1 MKRIIVSLIHV
12 ALVALTFLSVA
23 RGQNLDYYVD
33 SDFEL
38 LPIPPE
44 LVPYQIVPL
53 DPVPDCRLEMGVEL
67 IYPQSLMSMPEPQK
81 EETLQII
88 YQRVAF
94 EISNPEKSAGLFQID
109 GRMYHLVRI
118 PYTGGLLQDFG
129 GGNDSLL
136 FGIYGCHCFDGM
148 YLYNDIG

>member
-1 MKRIIVSLIHV
+1 MKKTTLSIIHLIIVV
-12 ALVALTFLSVA
+12 LTFVSVL

-44 LVPYQIVPL
+44 LIPYQIVPL
-53 DPVPDCRLEMGVEL
+53 DPVPDCRLEMGIEL
-67 IYPQSLMSMPEPQK
+67 IYPQAIMNMPEPQK

-94 EISNPEKSAGLFQID
+94 EISNPDKSAGLFQVD

-118 PYTGGLLQDFG
+118 PYTGASNRFWGWE
-129 GGNDSLL
+129 
-136 FGIYGCHCFDGM
+136 
-148 YLYNDIG
+148 

>member
-1 MKRIIVSLIHV
+1 MV
-12 ALVALTFLSVA
+12 LVALTFLSVA
-23 RGQNLDYYVD
+23 RSQGLDYYMD

-38 LPIPPE
+38 LPMPPE

-53 DPVPDCRLEMGVEL
+53 DPVPDCRLEMGIEL
-67 IYPQSLMSMPEPQK
+67 IYPQAIVNMPEPQK

-94 EISNPEKSAGLFQID
+94 EISNPEKSAGLFQVD

-118 PYTGGLLQDFG
+118 PYTGASTRFWGWE
-129 GGNDSLL
+129 
-136 FGIYGCHCFDGM
+136 
-148 YLYNDIG
+148 

>member
-12 ALVALTFLSVA
+12 VLVALTFISVA

-33 SDFEL
+33 SEFEL

-44 LVPYQIVPL
+44 LIPYQIVPL
-53 DPVPDCRLEMGVEL
+53 DPVPDCRLEMGIEL
-67 IYPQSLMSMPEPQK
+67 ISPQAIMNMPEPQK

-94 EISNPEKSAGLFQID
+94 EISNPEKSAGLFQVD

-118 PYTGGLLQDFG
+118 PYTGASTRFWGWE
-129 GGNDSLL
+129 
-136 FGIYGCHCFDGM
+136 
-148 YLYNDIG
+148 

>member
-1 MKRIIVSLIHV
+1 MKKTTLSIIHIII
-12 ALVALTFLSVA
+12 VALTFISVV

-53 DPVPDCRLEMGVEL
+53 DPVPDCRLEVGIEL
-67 IYPQSLMSMPEPQK
+67 IYPQSFNGMPEPQK
-81 EETLQII
+81 EETLRII

-94 EISNPEKSAGLFQID
+94 EISNPDKTAGLFEID
-109 GRMYHLVRI
+109 GRMYHLIRI
-118 PYTGGLLQDFG
+118 PYTGASTKFLGWE
-129 GGNDSLL
+129 
-136 FGIYGCHCFDGM
+136 
-148 YLYNDIG
+148 

>member
-1 MKRIIVSLIHV
+1 MKKITISLIHV
-12 ALVALTFLSVA
+12 IIVAITFLSVI

-67 IYPQSLMSMPEPQK
+67 IYPQSIMNMPEPQK

-94 EISNPEKSAGLFQID
+94 EISNPDKSAGLFQID

-118 PYTGGLLQDFG
+118 PYTGASTRFWGWE
-129 GGNDSLL
+129 
-136 FGIYGCHCFDGM
+136 
-148 YLYNDIG
+148 

>member
-1 MKRIIVSLIHV
+1 MKKTTLSIIHIII
-12 ALVALTFLSVA
+12 VALTFMSVV

-53 DPVPDCRLEMGVEL
+53 DPIPDCRLEMGIEL
-67 IYPQSLMSMPEPQK
+67 IYPQSIMNMPEPQK
-81 EETLQII
+81 EETLEII

-94 EISNPEKSAGLFQID
+94 EISNPDKSAGLFQVD
-109 GRMYHLVRI
+109 GRMYHLIRI
-118 PYTGGLLQDFG
+118 PYTGASTNFWGWE
-129 GGNDSLL
+129 
-136 FGIYGCHCFDGM
+136 
-148 YLYNDIG
+148 

>member
-1 MKRIIVSLIHV
+1 MKRIMVSLIHV
-12 ALVALTFLSVA
+12 ILVALTFIGVA
-23 RGQNLDYYVD
+23 RGQGLDYYVD

-53 DPVPDCRLEMGVEL
+53 DPVPDCRLEMGIEL
-67 IYPQSLMSMPEPQK
+67 IYPQAIMNMPEPQK

-118 PYTGGLLQDFG
+118 PYTGASTRFWGWE
-129 GGNDSLL
+129 
-136 FGIYGCHCFDGM
+136 
-148 YLYNDIG
+148 

>member
-1 MKRIIVSLIHV
+1 MKRITVSLIHV
-12 ALVALTFLSVA
+12 LLVALTFLSVA
-23 RGQNLDYYVD
+23 RGQGLDYYVD

-53 DPVPDCRLEMGVEL
+53 DPVPDCRLEMGIEL
-67 IYPQSLMSMPEPQK
+67 IFPQAIMNMPEPQK

-118 PYTGGLLQDFG
+118 PYTGASNRFWGWE
-129 GGNDSLL
+129 
-136 FGIYGCHCFDGM
+136 
-148 YLYNDIG
+148 

>member
-1 MKRIIVSLIHV
+1 MKKTTLSIIHIII
-12 ALVALTFLSVA
+12 VALTFVGVL

-53 DPVPDCRLEMGVEL
+53 DPVPDCRLEMGIEL
-67 IYPQSLMSMPEPQK
+67 IYPHSIMDMPEPQK
-81 EETLQII
+81 EETLEII
-88 YQRVAF
+88 YKRVAF
-94 EISNPEKSAGLFQID
+94 EISNPDKSAGLFQVD

-118 PYTGGLLQDFG
+118 PYTGASNRFWGWE
-129 GGNDSLL
+129 
-136 FGIYGCHCFDGM
+136 
-148 YLYNDIG
+148 

>member
-1 MKRIIVSLIHV
+1 MKKTTLSIIHIII
-12 ALVALTFLSVA
+12 VALTFISVV

-53 DPVPDCRLEMGVEL
+53 DPIPDCRLEMGIEL
-67 IYPQSLMSMPEPQK
+67 IYPQSIVNMPEPQR
-81 EETLQII
+81 EETLEII

-94 EISNPEKSAGLFQID
+94 EISNPEKSAGLFQVD

-118 PYTGGLLQDFG
+118 PYTGASNRFWGWE
-129 GGNDSLL
+129 
-136 FGIYGCHCFDGM
+136 
-148 YLYNDIG
+148 

>member
-1 MKRIIVSLIHV
+1 MKRIMISIIHV
-12 ALVALTFLSVA
+12 ILVALTFIGVA
-23 RGQNLDYYVD
+23 RGQGLDYYVD
-33 SDFEL
+33 SNFEL

-53 DPVPDCRLEMGVEL
+53 DPVPDCRLEMGIEL
-67 IYPQSLMSMPEPQK
+67 IYPQAIMNMPEPQK

-94 EISNPEKSAGLFQID
+94 EISNPEKSAGLFQVD

-118 PYTGGLLQDFG
+118 PYTGASTRFWGWE
-129 GGNDSLL
+129 
-136 FGIYGCHCFDGM
+136 
-148 YLYNDIG
+148 

>member
-12 ALVALTFLSVA
+12 VLVALTFISVA
-23 RGQNLDYYVD
+23 RSQNLDYYVD

-53 DPVPDCRLEMGVEL
+53 DPVPDCRLEMGIQL
-67 IYPQSLMSMPEPQK
+67 IFPQAIMNMPEPQK

-94 EISNPEKSAGLFQID
+94 EISNPEKSAGLFQVD

-118 PYTGGLLQDFG
+118 PYTGASNRFWGWE
-129 GGNDSLL
+129 
-136 FGIYGCHCFDGM
+136 
-148 YLYNDIG
+148 

>member
-1 MKRIIVSLIHV
+1 MISIIHV
-12 ALVALTFLSVA
+12 ILVALTFIGVA
-23 RGQNLDYYVD
+23 RGQGLDYYVD

-53 DPVPDCRLEMGVEL
+53 DPVPDCRLEMGIEL
-67 IYPQSLMSMPEPQK
+67 IYPQAIMNMPEPQK

-94 EISNPEKSAGLFQID
+94 EISNPEKSAGLFQVD

-118 PYTGGLLQDFG
+118 PYTGASTRFWGWE
-129 GGNDSLL
+129 
-136 FGIYGCHCFDGM
+136 
-148 YLYNDIG
+148 

>member
-12 ALVALTFLSVA
+12 VLVALTFISVA

-33 SDFEL
+33 SEFEL

-44 LVPYQIVPL
+44 LIPYQIVPL
-53 DPVPDCRLEMGVEL
+53 DPVPDCRLEMGIEL
-67 IYPQSLMSMPEPQK
+67 IYPQAIMNMPEPQK

-94 EISNPEKSAGLFQID
+94 EISNPEKSAGLFQVD

-118 PYTGGLLQDFG
+118 PYTGASNRFWGWE
-129 GGNDSLL
+129 
-136 FGIYGCHCFDGM
+136 
-148 YLYNDIG
+148 

>member
-1 MKRIIVSLIHV
+1 MKKITISLIHV
-12 ALVALTFLSVA
+12 IIVAITFLSVI

-33 SDFEL
+33 SNFEL

-94 EISNPEKSAGLFQID
+94 EISNPEKSAGLFQVD

-118 PYTGGLLQDFG
+118 PYTGASNRFWGWE
-129 GGNDSLL
+129 
-136 FGIYGCHCFDGM
+136 
-148 YLYNDIG
+148 